1 MPVNSAV
8 VTKPV
13 FNKVQRTLPA
23 LVASALLT
31 VCPLNA
37 VADNQTTGSDSGL
50 RQLTTENGHQF
61 WYYPMPQASRTA
73 VAVTWKQGVPV
84 DKTTHPG
91 TARLGI
97 EVMLNGGA
105 GDRDAAQI
113 VADYQDL
120 DSGSGLWVQPGYVAG
135 FIVAPDQHLST
146 AREIAHQVL
155 TEPRFEQRWF
165 NREQQK
171 LIEGEREGDSN
182 SWGMAWDVVREVLLT
197 EHPYKNFWSL
207 SPTDKLASITL
218 NDITKWHKNSFSS
231 KTAIVAIAGSA
242 SPEVAA
248 TELDQ
253 LFAGMPNTAARTPI
267 EFRQPVAPAKTI
279 LLHNPDAPKTVL
291 TIVGNFPAHNECTNL
306 PLQLAVGVLGYGKQ
320 SRLFKSVRAGL
331 GASYGFGA
339 GIFDFTRS
347 YRMLEM
353 SGEIE
358 TGQLSEALEE
368 IEQAYEKFRQSG
380 IGRLEFPV
388 ATRIL
393 KRESAKQFQNPVNMA
408 FTVSEAVQN
417 NFSTSYVASLSER
430 IEQLNRKDT
439 NEVISASFPEFSALT
454 KVIVSPDRNAI
465 AGACIIET
473 IEQAASCLK

>member
-1 MPVNSAV
+1 MRANSALA
-8 VTKPV
+8 KQPAFDKGKRILPV
-13 FNKVQRTLPA
+13 
-23 LVASALLT
+23 LVAGVLLALN
-31 VCPLNA
+31 PLN
-37 VADNQTTGSDSGL
+37 VNADNSNGGDSEV
-50 RQLTTENGHQF
+50 RQLTTENGHKF
-61 WYYPMPQASRTA
+61 WYYPMPQANRTA
-73 VAVTWKQGVPV
+73 VAVTWKQEVPV
-84 DKTTHPG
+84 DEATHPG

-155 TEPRFEQRWF
+155 TEPRLEQRWF
-165 NREQQK
+165 DREQQK
-171 LIEGEREGDSN
+171 LIESERENGSN
-182 SWGMAWDVVREVLLT
+182 SWGIAWDVVREVLLAD
-197 EHPYKNFWSL
+197 HPYKNFWSL
-207 SPTDKLASITL
+207 SPTDELDSITL
-218 NDITKWHKNSFSS
+218 NDITQWHKNSFSS
-231 KTAIVAIAGSA
+231 KSAIVAIAGSA

-248 TELDQ
+248 AELDQ
-253 LFAGMPNTAARTPI
+253 LLAGMPNTAPGKPI
-267 EFRQPVAPAKTI
+267 EFKQPVAPAKTI
-279 LLHNPDAPKTVL
+279 LLHNPDAPKTVV
-291 TIVGNFPAHNECTNL
+291 TIVGNLPAHNESTNL
-306 PLQLAVGVLGYGKQ
+306 PLQLSVGVLGYGKQ
-320 SRLFKSVRAGL
+320 SRLFKTVRAGL

-339 GIFDFTRS
+339 GIFDFTRA

-358 TGQLSEALEE
+358 TSQLSEAMKE

-393 KRESAKQFQNPVNMA
+393 KRETAKQLQNPVNMA

-417 NFSTSYVASLSER
+417 DFSTTYVESLSER
-430 IEQLNRKDT
+430 IEKLTRKDT
-439 NEVISASFPEFSALT
+439 NEIISASFPEFSALT
-454 KVIVSPDRNAI
+454 KVIVSPDRDAI
-465 AGACIIET
+465 SDACIIEK
-473 IEQAASCLK
+473 IEQVAGCLK